1 MFVKVSCAN
10 KHCISLIKNT
20 VKICNIVYILKQ
32 TFLNV
37 YIINA
42 IYSCDDKAEFSSSL
56 LQSTLQC
63 HMIILICWFASQE
76 IFLIIIIN
84 VENSYDV

>member
-1 MFVKVSCAN
+1 M
-10 KHCISLIKNT
+10 IKNT
-20 VKICNIVYILKQ
+20 VEISNIVYILKQ

-42 IYSCDDKAEFSSSL
+42 IYSCDDTAEFSASL

-63 HMIILICWFASQE
+63 HMIILICWFATQK
-76 IFLIIIIN
+76 IFIIIIIN
-84 VENSYDV
+84 VENSCDV